1 MSDSKSI
8 NNESAAASSFQ
19 DEEEIRQSS
28 RVLKAAGA
36 RGANMKLDTSGSTSS
51 GDMMDDSSSSAEDN
65 TSKGSNRNL
74 PIVGFWPASVA
85 NNKKSNTNTDN
96 TNIPEQKPKN
106 QKKKKSSKNQTKTSV
121 TQLAATMGKPISQH
135 EADQHDADAE
145 QIIIATTAEK
155 LREAERKFA
164 TDIYNRNTLPP
175 GVSSSYLKKFWI
187 FLRHMS
193 VLTFTFILIFHRPSC
208 NGASSS
214 SLPTWDKRQPYF

>member
-1 MSDSKSI
+1 MSDNKSI

-121 TQLAATMGKPISQH
+121 DQLAASMGKPISQH
-135 EADQHDADAE
+135 EAEQQRDADAE

-175 GVSSSYLKKFWI
+175 GVSSYLKKFLI
-187 FLRHMS
+187 FLRY
-193 VLTFTFILIFHRPSC
+193 LF
-208 NGASSS
+208 
-214 SLPTWDKRQPYF
+214 DE